1 MKPLAQDE
9 IRRAFVNMS
18 KSRSRALSV
27 PVLDRVDWEDRDF
40 YAWTDGRD
48 LSRAYLV
55 AQRPDGPVGVELR
68 ATRRTAD
75 FRRKSICGLCYTS
88 HPVGGTALFSA
99 LKGGREGRLGNS
111 VGLYACRNLACSAY
125 ARKKI
130 AAPMGQMDET
140 LDLDERI
147 ARVVQGLEAFVS
159 RILH

>member
-1 MKPLAQDE
+1 MKPVTQSE
-9 IRRAFVNMS
+9 IRSSFVNMS
-18 KSRSRALSV
+18 KSRSRALTV
-27 PVLDRVDWEDRDF
+27 PVLDGVDWEDLDF

-55 AQRPDGPVGVELR
+55 VQRSDGPVAVELR
-68 ATRRTAD
+68 ATRRSAD
-75 FRRKSICGLCYTS
+75 FRRKSICGLCFTS

-99 LKGGREGRLGNS
+99 LKGGKEGRLGNS
-111 VGLYACRNLACSAY
+111 VALYICRNLACSGY

-147 ARVVQGLEAFVS
+147 ARTVKSLEAFLTK
-159 RILH
+159 ILL